1 MTQKYINSFM
11 VDNKSP
17 KTTMYNHFNPNTQTI
32 SSPKKNEQ
40 AHYNILGMYPNLILQ
55 PNFCQNI
62 LLLGAVFVFHDE
74 SSENQQAAAM
84 ADLPLP
90 SQSQV
95 LLHFLQSS
103 FSLHLLLSS
112 LSSSLMTELDLD
124 LHPTS
129 TNAVSRTLVDMGTLQ
144 KMANPCNIGAYEF
157 MTLQYLFS
165 PSKST
170 NKLYSFW
177 TTRVWHDF
185 SQVYIVHYI

>member
-95 LLHFLQSS
+95 LLYFLQSS

-129 TNAVSRTLVDMGTLQ
+129 TNGGSIFNMPCRIRIPHPCRHGYFAKNGESVQHRSLRIYDFVVFVFPLKVNKQTLLILDNQG
-144 KMANPCNIGAYEF
+144 MA
-157 MTLQYLFS
+157 
-165 PSKST
+165 
-170 NKLYSFW
+170 
-177 TTRVWHDF
+177 
-185 SQVYIVHYI
+185 